1 MSNVKSGVP
10 RKPFSVS
17 YELYR
22 DWQFPRFPETMQKH
36 YKLVCYHYFLSVGI
50 NFKAFKLHELIWIT
64 FRQTDWNIVCCVKFC
79 GIPSNNNH
87 LEKGIHRGLLDWHS
101 HYVIF
106 RDQQLSMGPFLLW
119 KKIVRYQ
126 ENCLIQKL
134 WQCCTSGT
142 SIKFKWCFET

>member
-1 MSNVKSGVP
+1 MWNVKGGVP
-10 RKPFSVS
+10 IKPFSVS
-17 YELYR
+17 YELYS
-22 DWQFPRFPETMQKH
+22 DWQFPRFPETMQKQ

-50 NFKAFKLHELIWIT
+50 NFKAFKLHELIWIK
-64 FRQTDWNIVCCVKFC
+64 FRQTDRNIVCCVKFC

-101 HYVIF
+101 HYVNF
-106 RDQQLSMGPFLLW
+106 RDQQLLMGPFLLW

-126 ENCLIQKL
+126 ENCLIQLL

-142 SIKFKWCFET
+142 SIKFKWCFKT

>member
-10 RKPFSVS
+10 IKPFSVS
-17 YELYR
+17 YELYS
-22 DWQFPRFPETMQKH
+22 DWQFPRFLGTMPKQ

-50 NFKAFKLHELIWIT
+50 NFKAFKLHELIWIK
-64 FRQTDWNIVCCVKFC
+64 FRQTDRNIVCCVKFC

-101 HYVIF
+101 HYVNF
-106 RDQQLSMGPFLLW
+106 RDQQLLMGPFLLW

-126 ENCLIQKL
+126 ENCLIQLL
-134 WQCCTSGT
+134 WQCYTSGT

>member
-1 MSNVKSGVP
+1 MKSGVP
-10 RKPFSVS
+10 IKPFSVS

-36 YKLVCYHYFLSVGI
+36 FKLVCYHYFLSVGI
-50 NFKAFKLHELIWIT
+50 NFKAFKLHELIWIK
-64 FRQTDWNIVCCVKFC
+64 FRQTDRNIVCCVKFC

-101 HYVIF
+101 HYVNF
-106 RDQQLSMGPFLLW
+106 RDQQLLMGPFLLW

-126 ENCLIQKL
+126 ENCLIQLL

>member
-10 RKPFSVS
+10 IKPFSVS

-36 YKLVCYHYFLSVGI
+36 FKLVCYHYFLSVGI
-50 NFKAFKLHELIWIT
+50 NFKAFKLHELIWIK
-64 FRQTDWNIVCCVKFC
+64 FRQTDRNIVCCVKFW

-101 HYVIF
+101 HYVNF
-106 RDQQLSMGPFLLW
+106 CDQQLLMGPFLLW

-126 ENCLIQKL
+126 ENCLIQLL